1 MQKKELIRLSKS
13 CIGEEEILAVSNV
26 LRKEFLGM
34 GTEVQN
40 FEIELSKFFERPV
53 LCVVNGTAALQ
64 LAIQAC
70 EIGAGDEILVPSL
83 TYVASFQAI
92 SATGAKPIA
101 CDIEIDSLLISL
113 EDAEKRITANTKA
126 IMAVHYSGG
135 VGELQL
141 LYDFAKKY
149 KLRVI
154 EDAAHAFGTM
164 YNKKK
169 VGSIGDIV
177 CFSFDGIKN
186 ITSGE
191 GGCIVTEDQ
200 KVLDFIK
207 DARLLGV
214 EKDSEKR
221 YTGARSWDF
230 NVTSQGWRFHMSN
243 IMAAIGIEQLL
254 KFPIFQTKRKNLA
267 KYYDQLLS
275 KVKGVILLN
284 RDYNNVVPHIYPV
297 RIANL
302 KNRKK
307 LQEILLENG
316 VQSGFHYQPNHQ
328 LSFYKEDNIPLIVT
342 DAVCNE
348 LITLPLHPDIK
359 VTDIDYIVK
368 SLKNAILILIK
379 SGEIG
384 A

>member
-1 MQKKELIRLSKS
+1 
-13 CIGEEEILAVSNV
+13 
-26 LRKEFLGM
+26 M

-141 LYDFAKKY
+141 LYDFARKY

-164 YNKKK
+164 YNQKK

-191 GGCIVTEDQ
+191 GGCIVTEDK

-275 KVKGVILLN
+275 EVKGVILLN
-284 RDYNNVVPHIYPV
+284 RDYNNVVPHIYPI
-297 RIANL
+297 RITNL

-316 VQSGFHYQPNHQ
+316 IQSGFHYQPNHQ

-348 LITLPLHPDIK
+348 LITLPLHPDIEES
-359 VTDIDYIVK
+359 DIDFIVK
-368 SLKNAILILIK
+368 SLKSAISILIK

-384 A
+384 N